1 MVIGRAFLATL
12 CLFTLASRAEAAE
25 ARRRFEITPK
35 PYAEA
40 LIDLAVQANVSLLG
54 ASNCGTGGHASLS
67 GRYDIS
73 DALGRILAG
82 APCTWRVVD
91 ARTVRITATPP
102 PPPHVT
108 PAGPP
113 AVAELLVT
121 ARKRPE
127 QLDTLPAGVSIIT
140 GEQLFASGAN
150 DPRDTT
156 GQLVGVLMTNLG
168 PGRDKL
174 LMRGLSD
181 GAFTGRARSTVSS
194 YLDDSPI
201 NYNAPDPDLRLT
213 DVERV
218 ETVRGPQ
225 GALYGSG
232 ALAGVYRIVTSRP
245 DASRFVAGATA
256 SAGTTVGGSASYAAD
271 GYVNLPLAPDRA
283 ALRLVAYYDDQ
294 GGYLDNVSLR
304 LSNVDSTT
312 RQGGRAALRLALGD
326 RWTLDVSAAGQR
338 LHSRDTQYVTS
349 APADVLGETRA
360 EPALPA
366 AAGGIGAAASR
377 TTQVREASVNDFAQ
391 GAVTVHGELP
401 GADLA
406 ATTSYVQHAYSSL
419 YDATSV
425 AARDFNPLT
434 VLGIYSEA
442 ARIRRVVQDIVLTS
456 TGSGEVSWLV
466 GAYGATA
473 VERTPSALDIL
484 AGPTGTPVPLLAAA
498 IARLTRVYDED
509 RRDHLTQLAAY
520 GDLTWRFAPGWTLS
534 AGARAFRSHLA
545 VKSNIAGAPPTAPR
559 TVEATSAFS
568 GVSPKV
574 SLQYEFMDGALVYG
588 LYSEGFRPGGVNTT
602 NFVGVLP
609 QRTTFEPD
617 RLRNF
622 ELGAKGRFLDQRLV
636 LRGAAFY
643 DLWTNIQSDQYRQ
656 TGLAYTANVGD
667 AHIQGFEAEAAY
679 EWDFG
684 LTLQANALYSAPKFT
699 NINADFA
706 SFLGSV
712 TPPSGAP
719 AIRPSGL
726 PGAPR
731 WSGGLLAR
739 YDRPLPR
746 GLTLRLV
753 GEANYVGPAR
763 LTFDPALSARTDGVI
778 DAELLAEIASARWSL
793 GAFVTNPANTS
804 GNTFAYGNPFT
815 FGQVRQVTPQR
826 PRTVGLRLAATF

>member
-1 MVIGRAFLATL
+1 M
-12 CLFTLASRAEAAE
+12 
-25 ARRRFEITPK
+25 
-35 PYAEA
+35 
-40 LIDLAVQANVSLLG
+40 QADVSLLG
-54 ASNCGTGGHASLS
+54 ASACGAGGRVSLS
-67 GRYDIS
+67 GRYS
-73 DALGRILAG
+73 LSAALARVLAG
-82 APCTWRVVD
+82 APCTWRIVD
-91 ARTVRITATPP
+91 AGTVRITAVAPAP
-102 PPPHVT
+102 RVVGPAAPVVT
-108 PAGPP
+108 
-113 AVAELLVT
+113 ELLVT

-127 QLDTLPAGVSIIT
+127 RLETLPAGVSVIS
-140 GEQLFASGAN
+140 GDQLFATNAN
-150 DPRDTT
+150 DVRETA
-156 GQLVGVLMTNLG
+156 GQLVGVLTTNLG

-181 GAFTGRARSTVSS
+181 GAFTGRARSTVST
-194 YLDDSPI
+194 YLDNAPI

-213 DVERV
+213 DVDRV

-232 ALAGVYRIVTSRP
+232 ALAGVYRIVASKP
-245 DASRFVAGATA
+245 DATRLLMGGKAAAG
-256 SAGTTVGGSASYAAD
+256 STVGGSASYDAD
-271 GYVNLPLAPDRA
+271 AYVNLPLVADRA

-326 RWTLDVSAAGQR
+326 RWTLDLSAAGQR

-349 APADVLGETRA
+349 APAESLGGARA
-360 EPALPA
+360 EPVLPA
-366 AAGGIGAAASR
+366 EPGGVGGAASR
-377 TTQVREASVNDFAQ
+377 TTQVREASINDFAQ
-391 GAVTVHGELP
+391 GAVTLHGELP

-442 ARIRRVVQDIVLTS
+442 ARIRRAVQDIVLTS

-466 GAYGATA
+466 GAYASA
-473 VERTPSALDIL
+473 SIERTPSALDIL

-498 IARLTRVYDED
+498 VSRLTRVYDED
-509 RRDHLTQLAAY
+509 RRDHLHELAAY

-534 AGARAFRSHLA
+534 AGARAFSSHLS

-559 TVEATSAFS
+559 TVEVTSAFS

-574 SLQYEFMDGALVYG
+574 SVQYEFMDGALLYG

-679 EWDFG
+679 DWDFG

-699 NINADFA
+699 SINADFA
-706 SFLGSV
+706 SFLGSGV
-712 TPPSGAP
+712 P
-719 AIRPSGL
+719 ALPGIRPSGL

-731 WSGGLLAR
+731 WSGGLLVR
-739 YDRPLPR
+739 YDHPLPR
-746 GLTLRLV
+746 DLTLRLV
-753 GEANYVGPAR
+753 GQANYVGPAR

-778 DAELLAEIASARWSL
+778 DAELLAEIASAHWSL

-826 PRTVGLRLAATF
+826 PRTVGVRLAATF